1 MSLRDEAVKV
11 LLGNWRGHNTIPA
24 PGLYPHQW
32 SWDSAFIAIGLRHL
46 SPLRA
51 QQELESLFGAQWGDG
66 RVPHIVFDPA
76 APRDG
81 YFPGPD
87 FWRSEQV
94 NGPVHADTSGIVQP
108 PVHALAAWEV
118 FTADPETARRRGFL
132 ERIYPKLVSWHG
144 YLRWSRDLGGRGLVS
159 IVHPWESG
167 MDNSPS
173 WDVPLQRVE
182 PVPAGEF
189 RRRDLEH
196 ADASERPTDL
206 DYGRYVRLAA
216 TYRDHGYADGLD
228 VHEFAVEDPL
238 TNSLLAVSE
247 DALARIARE
256 LGESPQPH
264 EEEVARLRDA
274 LPLLHTDGLFHSFD
288 VHGGSLIRGGSV
300 AGLVPLVVPGLPQ
313 AQELVDTATG
323 PRFRVDELGLVPSYD
338 LTDPLFD
345 PSRYWRGPAWFN
357 ITWLLQRGLTDRGAT
372 DLARTLRGGML
383 EAATRSGFREYVDP
397 RTAEGRGAHHFSWTA
412 AVVLDLLTTT

>member
-1 MSLRDEAVKV
+1 MNLRDEAAKV
-11 LLGNWRGHNTIPA
+11 LLGNWRGRSTIPA

-32 SWDSAFIAIGLRHL
+32 SWDSAFIAAGLRHL

-51 QQELESLFGAQWGDG
+51 QQELESLFGAQWSDG
-66 RVPHIVFDPA
+66 RVPHIVFDPS

-87 FWRSEQV
+87 FWCSARV
-94 NGPVHADTSGIVQP
+94 NGPAHADTSGIVQP

-118 FTADPETARRRGFL
+118 FSSEPGLARRRGFL
-132 ERIYPKLVSWHG
+132 ERLYPKLLAWHG
-144 YLRWSRDLGGRGLVS
+144 YLRGSRDLGGRGLVS

-173 WDVPLQRVE
+173 WDAPLRRVE

-189 RRRDLEH
+189 RRRDLDH
-196 ADASERPTDL
+196 ADAAERPTDA

-238 TNSLLAVSE
+238 TNALLAASE
-247 DALARIARE
+247 DALARIAEE
-256 LGESPQPH
+256 LGEDPRPH
-264 EEEVARLRDA
+264 VAEVSRLRDA
-274 LPLLHTDGLFHSFD
+274 LAQLHADGLFHSRD
-288 VHGGSLIRGGSV
+288 VHGGELIRGGSV

-313 AQELVDTATG
+313 APELIATITG
-323 PRFRVDELGLVPSYD
+323 PRFRAAELGVVPSFD
-338 LTDPLFD
+338 LTDPLHD
-345 PSRYWRGPAWFN
+345 ASRYWRGPAWFN
-357 ITWLLQRGLTDRGAT
+357 IGWLLRRGLARHGAT
-372 DLARTLRGGML
+372 DLAEVLRGGML
-383 EAATRSGFREYVDP
+383 NTATRSGFREYVDP
-397 RTAEGRGAHHFSWTA
+397 TTGEGRGAHHFSWTA
-412 AVVLDLLTTT
+412 AVVLDLTSA